1 VSDPGVEPLL
11 EEISELY
18 AIMLRVARG
27 VHDRDDAMTAT
38 QRLALIEIANAGP
51 LRLKS
56 LARRMNTTPATVTR
70 AIDALE
76 GLSFVERRAD
86 PDDKR
91 GVIVA
96 TTRRG
101 RTWADQ
107 RRREIRKVVEN
118 VPEAAR
124 RERLVRDLSRLNAAL
139 REASG
144 MDEISRNAL
153 LARNDPA

>member
-18 AIMLRVARG
+18 AIMLRIARG
-27 VHDRDDAMTAT
+27 VHDRDDAITAT
-38 QRLALIEIANAGP
+38 QRLALIEIGNAGP
-51 LRLKS
+51 LRLKTR
-56 LARRMNTTPATVTR
+56 ARRMNTTPATVTR

-76 GLSFVERRAD
+76 ELRLVERRSDA
-86 PDDKR
+86 DDKR

-101 RTWADQ
+101 RSWVDR
-107 RRREIRKVVEN
+107 RRREIRKVVEV
-118 VPEAAR
+118 VPESAR
-124 RERLVRDLSRLNAAL
+124 SERLVRDLGRLNAAL
-139 REASG
+139 RDGSG
-144 MDEISRNAL
+144 TDEISRGAL

>member
-18 AIMLRVARG
+18 AIMLRIARG

-38 QRLALIEIANAGP
+38 QRLALIEIGNAGP
-51 LRLKS
+51 LRLKT

-76 GLSFVERRAD
+76 ELRLVERRSDA
-86 PDDKR
+86 DDKR

-101 RTWADQ
+101 RSWVDR
-107 RRREIRKVVEN
+107 RRREIRKVVEV
-118 VPEAAR
+118 VPESAR
-124 RERLVRDLSRLNAAL
+124 SERLVRDLGRLNAAL
-139 REASG
+139 RDGSG
-144 MDEISRNAL
+144 TDEISRGAL